1 MSPRAALAALCLAL
15 ATACAPGASAPAPES
30 VPPIASAPAAGAAL
44 ADRSCAVAA
53 DCAVKNV
60 GNCCGYQPACVNRDA
75 AVDPD
80 AVRAACERSGMASV
94 CGWQD
99 IQACDCVQERCEAVH
114 GAIGVDR

>member
-1 MSPRAALAALCLAL
+1 MSPGAALAALCLAIV
-15 ATACAPGASAPAPES
+15 ATACAPQ
-30 VPPIASAPAAGAAL
+30 ASAPAAVTSPADRGAAVV
-44 ADRSCAVAA
+44 DRSCRVAA

-80 AVRAACERSGMASV
+80 AVRAACERAGMASV

-99 IQACDCVQERCEAVH
+99 IQACDCVQARCEAVA
-114 GAIGVDR
+114 GPIGVER